1 MMLMTTTTTK
11 MIMMM
16 IMIKMIQQ
24 KFDTLSQ
31 TWPPQQEITHNLGI
45 NPAAALDWVSSL
57 EGFPLSPHPK
67 NDISLLCLVNITN
80 HILRHK
86 VTFSSSNELACF
98 SSSTLLALVNSAT
111 RLWRSLDFSNNCWIS
126 FSLASISSCFFWVS
140 CLEAFAWFCNF
151 SSRLVRSFVFDL
163 KKGHDITNVQLLP
176 EKSSKC
182 CRLTIISDPLLGDHL
197 STSWNLHF
205 ICVAVNFLS
214 QVILIFRLFH
224 TIPKNNRKIKIT
236 SDKKSTT
243 T

>member
-24 KFDTLSQ
+24 KLDTLSQ

-57 EGFPLSPHPK
+57 EGFPHSPHPK

-80 HILRHK
+80 HILRHN

-205 ICVAVNFLS
+205 ICVALNFLS
-214 QVILIFRLFH
+214 QVILVFRLFH